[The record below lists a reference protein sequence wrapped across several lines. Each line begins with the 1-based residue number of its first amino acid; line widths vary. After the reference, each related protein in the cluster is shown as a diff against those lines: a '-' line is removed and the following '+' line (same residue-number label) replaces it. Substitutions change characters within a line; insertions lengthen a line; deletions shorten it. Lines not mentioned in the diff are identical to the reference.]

1 LESKVQKVQR
11 AQQPRT
17 LDSPECSTLAVELIK
32 GNELIESVTQH
43 NTLQTTEQLA
53 ICLAR
58 IVY

>member
-1 LESKVQKVQR
+1 
-11 AQQPRT
+11 
-17 LDSPECSTLAVELIK
+17 LAVELIK

-43 NTLQTTEQLA
+43 NALQTTEQLA